1 MRRINIDNNSK
12 KISKKASKSVE
23 GLSKKSRRKRG
34 LLRRLGYNYIAVLDS
49 GAGGLAVL
57 KKLRTEFGRVN
68 FLCVSDSENVPYGE
82 KSQNEILAL
91 CEKNVKIAIKN
102 GAKALIVACNTMS
115 VVGKSMFLKSGLPCF
130 FIEPP
135 LEKIRAASLSEF
147 GCGVFCTE
155 ATARAINSKLSNIF
169 NVEKNDCRVYPQ
181 KNLAAKIEW
190 LVLNESKT
198 NDKKS
203 SKKES
208 NKKLGK
214 KGGAIKNKNKT
225 DVKIEYDGDYR
236 LSHAFICCTHYI
248 HIEKLFN
255 DLFKDA
261 KLHDCLNELY
271 IELEKFFCRLS
282 SEERAAFFKGK
293 LRFCGNGFKKIK
305 AAYYSPFIGLEPK
318 NKKITKKNQKKVR
331 KG

>member
-1 MRRINIDNNSK
+1 MRRKNMDNNSK
-12 KISKKASKSVE
+12 KTSKKACGAE
-23 GLSKKSRRKRG
+23 RNLSKKARRKRG
-34 LLRRLGYNYIAVLDS
+34 RLLNFNYIAVLDS
-49 GAGGLAVL
+49 GVGGLAVL
-57 KKLRTEFGRVN
+57 KKLKAKFARVN

-115 VVGKSMFLKSGLPCF
+115 VVGKNVFLKSGLPCF

-135 LEKIRAASLSEF
+135 LKKICESSLSEF

-155 ATARAINSKLSNIF
+155 ATARAINSRLLPMF
-169 NVEKNDCRVYPQ
+169 NDKEINCRVYPQ

-190 LVLNESKT
+190 VVLSGRKT
-198 NDKKS
+198 NKKKS
-203 SKKES
+203 SKKEK

-214 KGGAIKNKNKT
+214 KGGVIKSENKT

-236 LSHAFICCTHYI
+236 LSHAFICCTHYV
-248 HIEKLFN
+248 HIEKLFSG
-255 DLFKDA
+255 LFKVA
-261 KLHDCLNELY
+261 KLHDGLAELY
-271 IELEKFFCRLS
+271 VELESFFRHIS
-282 SEERAAFFKGK
+282 SDERTALFKGK

-305 AAYYSPFIGLEPK
+305 AAYYSAFSGLEPK

>member
-1 MRRINIDNNSK
+1 MRRKNMDNNSK
-12 KISKKASKSVE
+12 KVSEKASGAE
-23 GLSKKSRRKRG
+23 RALSKKSRRKRG
-34 LLRRLGYNYIAVLDS
+34 RFLNYNYIAVLDS

-57 KKLRTEFGRVN
+57 KKLKAKFARVN

-102 GAKALIVACNTMS
+102 GAGAIIVACNTMS
-115 VVGKSMFLKSGLPCF
+115 IVGKSVFLKSGLPCF

-135 LEKIRAASLSEF
+135 LKKIRETSLSEF

-155 ATARAINSKLSNIF
+155 ATARSINSFLLPVF
-169 NVEKNDCRVYPQ
+169 NVEKNNCRIYPQ

-190 LVLNESKT
+190 IVSSKRKK
-198 NDKKS
+198 NKKKS
-203 SKKES
+203 SEKEN

-255 DLFKDA
+255 SLFKDA
-261 KLHDCLNELY
+261 KLHDGLNELY
-271 IELEKFFCRLS
+271 IELEKFFRRLS
-282 SEERAAFFKGK
+282 DKERAAFFKGK